1 MALPNLPK
9 NKTSEYRIIYTDLLD
24 RLSKAN
30 NGRGMRFQDL
40 DKSKYLE
47 YLSHMGI
54 PAKDIANVST
64 IISDMFSGKKS
75 VYPQEELKK
84 GGQTHMLSD
93 KDLEE
98 LQKDSDF
105 LPMTQSHPYTKTK
118 HEPRKTVFGAIT
130 KI

>member
-9 NKTSEYRIIYTDLLD
+9 NQTSEYRIIYTDLLD
-24 RLSKAN
+24 RLNKAN
-30 NGRGMRFQDL
+30 NGRGMKFTEL
-40 DKSKYLE
+40 DKSKFVE

-54 PAKDIANVST
+54 PKKDIGSVGK
-64 IISDMFSGKKS
+64 IIADMFSGKKS
-75 VYPQEELKK
+75 LQQELEK
-84 GGQTHMLSD
+84 GGQQKHMLSD

-98 LQKDSDF
+98 LKRDSDF
-105 LPMTQSHPYTKTK
+105 LPTTQSHPYTKTK

>member
-1 MALPNLPK
+1 MALPK
-9 NKTSEYRIIYTDLLD
+9 NKTSEYRTIYTDLLD

-30 NGRGMRFQDL
+30 NGRGMKFTDL

-54 PAKDIANVST
+54 PKKDIGSVST
-64 IISDMFSGKKS
+64 IISDMFLGKRS
-75 VYPQEELKK
+75 IYPQQENLEK

-105 LPMTQSHPYTKTK
+105 LPITQSHPYTKTK

>member
-1 MALPNLPK
+1 MALPK
-9 NKTSEYRIIYTDLLD
+9 NQTSEYRIIYTDLLD
-24 RLSKAN
+24 RLNKAN
-30 NGRGMRFQDL
+30 NGRGMKFTEL
-40 DKSKYLE
+40 DKSKFVE

-54 PAKDIANVST
+54 PKKDIGSVST
-64 IISDMFSGKKS
+64 IISDMFSGKTSSTQKA
-75 VYPQEELKK
+75 QA
-84 GGQTHMLSD
+84 HMLSD